1 MLRVDRASRAEKRA
15 PVVIEWLPIAHYPRL
30 LLGHFIQEK
39 LPLFPG
45 IRDPS
50 FVRILAHGLE
60 RIERPNGGQSELIL
74 WRSQLRPVASMHH
87 RDHAYCGLIKSD
99 DNIDAMA
106 VRATGA
112 RRIGDRDPFFQHP
125 WTTYPANSS
134 PRPPPVRGVSLTLG
148 LASRPLYKQPEAAL
162 RYTEVNRINTNPRS
176 T

>member
-1 MLRVDRASRAEKRA
+1 MPERGAGIPPTVIVPPSTSCVPIPNLTPSCPMLRVDRASRAEKRA

-74 WRSQLRPVASMHH
+74 
-87 RDHAYCGLIKSD
+87 
-99 DNIDAMA
+99 
-106 VRATGA
+106 
-112 RRIGDRDPFFQHP
+112 
-125 WTTYPANSS
+125 
-134 PRPPPVRGVSLTLG
+134 
-148 LASRPLYKQPEAAL
+148 
-162 RYTEVNRINTNPRS
+162 
-176 T
+176 